1 MRLLKNLKNRRDFF
15 VLFFVLLIPNILR
28 QILYYSSYIKTG
40 STDFI
45 TSFETKAIYGSNI
58 FLLGVAEEV
67 IIGLAFVVLWFSYD
81 KLKFL
86 GYGWI
91 GDAFIDFI
99 FVGTWFLIGQTPLQL
114 LGLNDTISF
123 ILREIVFSYGIIG
136 ILLYKRKADIKKISF
151 IVTLA
156 GLLVL
161 ILI

>member
-1 MRLLKNLKNRRDFF
+1 MRLLNNLKSKRDFL

-45 TSFETKAIYGSNI
+45 TSFETKAIYSSNM
-58 FLLGVAEEV
+58 FLLGALEEI
-67 IIGLAFVVLWFSYD
+67 IIGLFFIILWFSYD
-81 KLKFL
+81 KAKFL

-91 GDAFIDFI
+91 GDAFVDFI

-114 LGLNDTISF
+114 LGLNNILSF
-123 ILREIVFSYGIIG
+123 TLREVIFSYGIIG
-136 ILLYKRKADIKKISF
+136 ILLYKIKADINKVSF
-151 IVTLA
+151 AVTLV